1 MPLSYERFSTFAC
14 RQTGYEVILFIL
26 KPITDKMM
34 LFKKPIVYFYLF
46 FASYPTLFGQTAAD
60 STALQQDLTPVT
72 VNSTRLPTS
81 ETRPPFAMTILN
93 KERLQVAQQQISL
106 YEPLGA
112 VPGVFVQNPD
122 NFAQD
127 LRIAIRG
134 FGARAQFGIRGIKI
148 LTDGIPESTPD
159 GQVKTGGI
167 DAGFMGRMEVIR
179 GPAAGIWGNASGGVI
194 SFTTE
199 DPTEKP
205 SGEVNISIGERGFG
219 RFQAKAG
226 QKVGK
231 IHWIASASRL
241 TTDGYR
247 NFSRAENMLANA
259 KIRYD
264 LNEKT
269 NITLLLNLN
278 SLPNAQDSGGITQA
292 MSDSNR
298 QQARPQNVQFNAG
311 TSFTQQRIALIIN
324 HKTDE
329 NHELNAR
336 LFYTNR
342 DFSNRLA
349 VLASGMIHFNR
360 DFAGGGANYRYSND
374 FGNLKYRFN
383 MGLDVENQSDARTR
397 YDNKN
402 GVQGKLTLDQT
413 EIYSTSG
420 VYLLQE
426 LSFKN
431 RLTLTLG
438 SRYDEIRTSVKDLFW
453 ADGDQSNNLSFNK
466 VSPMAGLSCQLA
478 PASNVYVNYST
489 SFETASLNE
498 LSNNPTGLGGFNADL
513 QPTRA
518 VNVEFGVKSF
528 MMEKFYVSAALFQIQ
543 ATNELVP
550 YQLAAFPNKTFY
562 KNAGETERK
571 GIELGLTAR
580 LYKGLTAIVNYTYS
594 DFKYKTFLSGAIDYS
609 GKMMPGLPQHTA
621 YAELRYIR
629 PSGAYA
635 TAQYRYVDS
644 QFAEDANVVKVGS
657 YSLVNFRAGYR
668 LSVGESILEPFIGVN
683 NAFDVLYMA
692 NVQLNALGGRY
703 FEPSMGRNVFGGL
716 KIRFE

>member
-1 MPLSYERFSTFAC
+1 
-14 RQTGYEVILFIL
+14 
-26 KPITDKMM
+26 M
-34 LFKKPIVYFYLF
+34 LFKKPIVYFF
-46 FASYPTLFGQTAAD
+46 IFCTFQMVTFGQNAQD
-60 STALQQDLTPVT
+60 STAMQQDLTPVT

-93 KERLQVAQQQISL
+93 KDRLQVAQQQISL

-179 GPAAGIWGNASGGVI
+179 GPAAGMWGNASGGVI

-199 DPTEKP
+199 EPTEKP
-205 SGEVNISIGERGFG
+205 SGEIHLSVGEHGFG
-219 RFQAKAG
+219 RFQAKGG
-226 QKVGK
+226 QKIGPFQ
-231 IHWIASASRL
+231 WIASGSRL

-247 NFSRAENMLANA
+247 DFSRAENMLANA
-259 KIRYD
+259 KFRYD
-264 LNEKT
+264 FDEKT
-269 NITLLLNLN
+269 NVSLLLNYN
-278 SLPNAQDSGGITQA
+278 GLPNAQDPGGITQA
-292 MSDSNR
+292 MSDSSR

-311 TSFTQQRIALIIN
+311 TSFNQERIALILN

-336 LFYTNR
+336 LFYTTR

-349 VLASGMIHFNR
+349 VLASGMIRFQR

-374 FGNLKYRFN
+374 FGKVKYRLN
-383 MGLDVENQSDARTR
+383 IGLDVENQSDARTR

-413 EIYSTSG
+413 EIYRSSG
-420 VYLLQE
+420 IFLLQE
-426 LSFKN
+426 IAFKN
-431 RLTLTLG
+431 ILTLTLG
-438 SRYDEIRTSVKDLFW
+438 TRYDDIHTTIRDRFLT
-453 ADGDQSNNLSFNK
+453 DGDQSSNLSFDK
-466 VSPMAGLSCQLA
+466 VSPTAGLSFQIA
-478 PASNVYVNYST
+478 PASNVYANYST

-518 VNVEFGVKSF
+518 VNVELGVKSF
-528 MMEKFYVSAALFQIQ
+528 IMERLYISAALFQVE

-550 YQLAAFPNKTFY
+550 YTLAAFPNKTFY

-571 GIELGLTAR
+571 GIEVGLTAR
-580 LYKGLTAIVNYTYS
+580 LFKGLTAIVNYTYS
-594 DFKYKTFLSGAIDYS
+594 DFKYKTFLSGGVDYA
-609 GKMMPGLPQHTA
+609 GKVMPGLPLHTA
-621 YAELRYIR
+621 YAELRYVR
-629 PSGAYA
+629 PSGLYA
-635 TAQYRYVDS
+635 TAQYRYVDA
-644 QFAEDANVVKVGS
+644 QFAEDANLVKVGS
-657 YSLVNFRAGYR
+657 YGLMNFRAGYR
-668 LSVGESILEPFIGVN
+668 FSISDNGIEPFIGVN

-692 NVQLNALGGRY
+692 NVQLNAAGGRY

-716 KIRFE
+716 KIRF